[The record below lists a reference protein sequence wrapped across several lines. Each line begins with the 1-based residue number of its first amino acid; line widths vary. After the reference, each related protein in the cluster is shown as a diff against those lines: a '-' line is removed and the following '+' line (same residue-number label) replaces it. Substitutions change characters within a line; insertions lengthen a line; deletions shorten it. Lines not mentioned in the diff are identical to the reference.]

1 MTFEHTSVMPQ
12 EVARHL
18 NLKPGDMCVD
28 GTLGGAGHAAEMVN
42 QISPGGR
49 FIGIDQDMD
58 AIENA
63 RIKLSRK
70 DSHITIVHD
79 NFSHMPEILK
89 NMDIKGV
96 DAILLDLGL
105 SLHQL
110 RRGQRGFS
118 FLKDEPLDM
127 RMDKRHG
134 ITAADIVN
142 TFTQKELTDIFFSYG
157 EERMSRQI
165 ARRIIESRS
174 LAPITTSIQLAA
186 IITDAIPTKVARAQ
200 KIHPAT
206 RVFQALRIKV
216 NRELERLKKIM
227 EQIPSLLNPGGRICI
242 ISFHSLEDRIV
253 KHGIRA
259 FENGCTCPRDFPQ
272 CTCGFT
278 PCLKSISRKPFL
290 PTATE
295 IATNPMARSARL
307 RVAEKI

>member
-1 MTFEHTSVMPQ
+1 M
-12 EVARHL
+12 EVAHHL
-18 NLKPGDMCVD
+18 NLKPGEVCVD
-28 GTLGGAGHAAEMVN
+28 GTLGGAGHASEMVKR
-42 QISPGGR
+42 ISPGGR

-63 RIKLSRK
+63 RSKLSSA
-70 DSHITIVHD
+70 DVTITIIHD
-79 NFSHMPEILK
+79 NFSHLPEILK

-110 RRGQRGFS
+110 RRGRRGFS

-134 ITAADIVN
+134 VTAADIVN
-142 TFTQKELTDIFFSYG
+142 TFTRRELTDIFFSYG

-165 ARRIIESRS
+165 ASRIVEVRQE
-174 LAPITTSIQLAA
+174 APITTSAQLAA
-186 IITDAIPTKVARAQ
+186 IITDAVPAKVARSQ

-216 NRELERLKKIM
+216 NQELERLEKIM
-227 EQIPSLLNPGGRICI
+227 KQIPELLNPGGRICI

-259 FENGCTCPRDFPQ
+259 FENGCTCPREFPR

-278 PCLKSISRKPFL
+278 PSLRSISRKPFI

-295 IATNPMARSARL
+295 TTTNPMARSARL
-307 RVAEKI
+307 RVAEKV

>member
-1 MTFEHTSVMPQ
+1 MTFEHTSVMPR
-12 EVARHL
+12 EVACHL
-18 NLKPGDMCVD
+18 NLKPGDTCVD
-28 GTLGGAGHAAEMVN
+28 GTLGGAGHASEMVE
-42 QISPGGR
+42 QISPGGT
-49 FIGIDQDMD
+49 FIGIDQDID

-63 RIKLSRK
+63 RRKLSRR
-70 DSHITIVHD
+70 DANIVIIHD
-79 NFSHMPEILK
+79 NFSHLPEILE
-89 NMDIKGV
+89 NRDIKGV

-110 RRGQRGFS
+110 RKGQRGFS

-142 TFTQKELTDIFFSYG
+142 TFTQQELADIFFSYG

-165 ARRIIESRS
+165 ARKIIEIRQD
-174 LAPITTSIQLAA
+174 APITTSAQLAA
-186 IITDAIPTKVARAQ
+186 IIVDAIPQKVAKKQ

-216 NRELERLKKIM
+216 NQELERLKKIM
-227 EQIPSLLNPGGRICI
+227 EQIPALLNPGGRLCV

-259 FENGCTCPRDFPQ
+259 FENGCTCPREFPR
-272 CTCGFT
+272 CICGFT
-278 PCLKSISRKPFL
+278 PSLRSISRKPFV

-295 IATNPMARSARL
+295 ITINPMARSARL

>member
-18 NLKPGDMCVD
+18 NLKPGDVCVD
-28 GTLGGAGHAAEMVN
+28 GTLGGAGHAAEILN
-42 QISPGGR
+42 RISPGGT

-63 RIKLSRK
+63 RMKLSPR

-96 DAILLDLGL
+96 DGILLDLGL

-142 TFTQKELTDIFFSYG
+142 TFTQRELTDIFFSYG

-165 ARRIIESRS
+165 ARRIIESRN
-174 LAPITTSIQLAA
+174 LAPITTSVQLAA
-186 IITDAIPTKVARAQ
+186 IITDAIPAKVARTQ

-216 NRELERLKKIM
+216 NRELEHLEKIM

-259 FENGCTCPRDFPQ
+259 FENGCNCPRDFPQ

-278 PCLKSISRKPFL
+278 PCLRSISRKPFL

-295 IATNPMARSARL
+295 ATTNPMARSARL

>member
-1 MTFEHTSVMPQ
+1 MSFEHTSVMPR

-18 NLKPGDMCVD
+18 NLKPGDICVD

-42 QISPGGR
+42 QISPGGT

-63 RIKLSRK
+63 RIKLSSK
-70 DSHITIVHD
+70 VSHINIVHD
-79 NFSHMPEILK
+79 NFSHMPDILY
-89 NMDIKGV
+89 NMGINGV

-110 RRGQRGFS
+110 RKGHRGFS

-157 EERMSRQI
+157 EERMSRNI
-165 ARRIIESRS
+165 ARKIIEARDQ
-174 LAPITTSIQLAA
+174 APITTSAQLAA
-186 IITDAIPTKVARAQ
+186 IITDAIPAKVARTQ

-216 NRELERLKKIM
+216 NRELERLEKIM
-227 EQIPSLLNPGGRICI
+227 NKIPSLLNPGGRICI

-272 CTCGFT
+272 CICGFT
-278 PCLKSISRKPFL
+278 PTLRSISRKPFL

-295 IATNPMARSARL
+295 TAVNPMARSARL